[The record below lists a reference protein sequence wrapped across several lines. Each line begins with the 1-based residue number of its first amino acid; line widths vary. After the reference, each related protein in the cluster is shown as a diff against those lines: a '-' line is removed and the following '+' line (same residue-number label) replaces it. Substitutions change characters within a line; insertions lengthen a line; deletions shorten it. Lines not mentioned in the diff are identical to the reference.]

1 MAFLSAG
8 GTQPSWYTAAPYQC
22 AFVWLPSY
30 LRKVETAFVFLS
42 PVRGIY
48 SLPLTSAAKRAGSWT
63 LLPGGAATSCG
74 PCSFL
79 SLFYCCWQAKVGWG
93 SCCAHSTPVLIL
105 QLLDAG

>member
-79 SLFYCCWQAKVGWG
+79 SLLLLLASKGGVG
-93 SCCAHSTPVLIL
+93 VLL
-105 QLLDAG
+105 CVLYPCSHPPAA